1 MHDRDIEQAL
11 KRRQA
16 AAEAGRVPTFDSV
29 LAAADRRLAVRR
41 RRRIGSGL
49 AAAVIVTAVA
59 AMLLQS
65 KTPAWEYVDPDD
77 FVTST
82 SWQAPSDVLLPA
94 YRIDIYEEIPVLIE
108 STEIDG
114 GTLL

>member
-1 MHDRDIEQAL
+1 MNDHDLGKAL
-11 KRRQA
+11 KRAQA
-16 AAEAGRVPTFDSV
+16 AAEAGRVSAFDSV
-29 LAAADRRLAVRR
+29 WAEADRRLAVRR

-82 SWQAPSDVLLPA
+82 TWQAPSDVLLPEH
-94 YRIDIYEEIPVLIE
+94 RIDIYEEIPVLIE

>member
-1 MHDRDIEQAL
+1 MNDRDLERAL
-11 KRRQA
+11 KGRQA
-16 AAEAGRVPTFDSV
+16 AAEAGRVPAFDRV
-29 LAAADRRLAVRR
+29 WAEADRRLAVRR
-41 RRRIGSGL
+41 RRRFGSGL

-59 AMLLQS
+59 VMLLQS
-65 KTPAWEYVDPDD
+65 PTPAWEYVDPDD
-77 FVTST
+77 LVTST
-82 SWQAPSDVLLPA
+82 SWQAPSDVLLPE

>member
-1 MHDRDIEQAL
+1 MNDHDLEQAL
-11 KRRQA
+11 KRGQA
-16 AAEAGRVPTFDSV
+16 AVEAERAPAFDSAW
-29 LAAADRRLAVRR
+29 AAAHRRLAVRR

-59 AMLLQS
+59 AMLLQPR
-65 KTPAWEYVDPDD
+65 TPSWEYVDPDEL
-77 FVTST
+77 VTGT
-82 SWQAPSDVLLPA
+82 AWQAPSDVLLPE